1 MAQCPTGYTPR
12 LFWPGSHFYGFM
24 GRERNLWRPV
34 YSRATS
40 AGTFTSWVAVASP
53 LVTDPPAF
61 LSLFLSLPYSR
72 RFSPPHDHSSSY
84 FPKFRLGLLRCPRP
98 TAACVSTLSAP
109 AFSTP
114 SAPGTMVTPSFVSRR
129 DRRARYRTSC
139 PSSKLKPSFSSAN
152 RRGRTL

>member
-40 AGTFTSWVAVASP
+40 AGTFASWVAVASP

-61 LSLFLSLPYSR
+61 LSLFLSLSLTLGASHPRMITLLLIFRSSAWGCSDARDQPPPAFPHSPR
-72 RFSPPHDHSSSY
+72 RL
-84 FPKFRLGLLRCPRP
+84 FPPRP
-98 TAACVSTLSAP
+98 RLVQWLHHPLYHAGID
-109 AFSTP
+109 
-114 SAPGTMVTPSFVSRR
+114 APGT
-129 DRRARYRTSC
+129 ARVARVQS
-139 PSSKLKPSFSSAN
+139 
-152 RRGRTL
+152 